1 MKLDLSMMA
10 DYARNEM
17 RDRVK
22 DPKDSWDEH
31 LAKCWVNAFI
41 GVISKERGTILIK
54 SKDNVV
60 TTLEDV

>member
-22 DPKDSWDEH
+22 QPKDSWDEH
-31 LAKCWVNAFI
+31 LAKCWVQAFI
-41 GVISKERGTILIK
+41 GVISKEQSVILIK
-54 SKDNVV
+54 TKDDVITKLENV
-60 TTLEDV
+60 